1 MLDKKNLNGLNEEK
15 KFFGLYKVVLE
26 REKFLSESA
35 LILQYNTVLEYFF
48 KFLYNSQNVSGKAK
62 TIIYWC
68 YVRLGDIFY
77 EKGLQTQDNNKY
89 FIAVDYYNQALIYA
103 NNFDEK
109 NRILLRLKDIYYY
122 LDDKDALLKV
132 GEALIENLDKRDRFS
147 AYIMLAQNTDSS
159 KFKAM
164 LLEKALNEVTKQE
177 MSFYNKYQD
186 TLNVCS
192 QLIVLYELLGENDK
206 LQRIRDLQNNTLK
219 LLN

>member
-1 MLDKKNLNGLNEEK
+1 MLKEKNLSGLDEEK

-35 LILQYNTVLEYFF
+35 LILQYNAVLEYFF
-48 KFLYNSQNVSGKAK
+48 KFLYNSKNTSNKAK
-62 TIIYWC
+62 TVIYWC
-68 YVRLGDIFY
+68 YVKLGDIFY
-77 EKGLQTQDNNKY
+77 EKGLQNQDNNKY
-89 FIAVDYYNQALIYA
+89 FVAVDYYNQALIYA